1 MDFEELHDIADYPN
15 WLEITPIDLGR
26 SGENKYH
33 IIRNNGIQLILRTSD
48 ISNYKRHR
56 DSAIFA
62 KYIFDTLGLNMNVP
76 IEVAACGGDKLAYTI
91 YSWVEG
97 VDADGR
103 ILNLHTPEQARYGE
117 KAGQLLKYIHTV
129 RAPDGILPWD
139 TYFSER
145 LDEMLKRFESFR
157 LTFRGSDKTISFLRE
172 RRDLL
177 KNRPQTAVH
186 GDFRSGNLIL
196 DKNGGYGVIDFDR
209 WCWGDPY
216 MDFQCIRRSCS
227 VPFSRGQINGYFGGT
242 VPGDFFALMAFYTAA
257 DIIRG
262 ICGAYPYGRVAL
274 DEAVRFAERTV
285 REYNDFEGFI
295 PTWY

>member
-15 WLEITPIDLGR
+15 WLEITPIELGR

-33 IIRNNGIQLILRTSD
+33 IIRNNGVQLILRTSS
-48 ISNYKRHR
+48 ISNYKRHC
-56 DSAIFA
+56 DSAVFA
-62 KYIFDTLGLNMNVP
+62 KYIFDSLGLNMNVP

-97 VDADGR
+97 FDADKR
-103 ILNLHTPEQARYGE
+103 ILNLHTPEQAKYGE
-117 KAGQLLKYIHTV
+117 KAGMLLKYIHTV
-129 RAPDGILPWD
+129 HAPDDILPWD
-139 TYFSER
+139 VYFSER
-145 LDEMLKRFESFR
+145 LNELIARFESFR
-157 LTFRGSDKTISFLRE
+157 LTFRGSDKTIAFLRE

-186 GDFRSGNLIL
+186 GDFRSGNLVI
-196 DKNGGYGVIDFDR
+196 DKNGDYGVIDFDR

-227 VPFSRGQINGYFGGT
+227 VPFSRGQINGYFGGNI
-242 VPGDFFALMAFYTAA
+242 PGDFFALMAFYTAA
-257 DIIRG
+257 DIIRE
-262 ICGAYPYGRVAL
+262 ICGAYPCGRVAL

-285 REYNDFEGFI
+285 REYNEFEGFV

>member
-15 WLEITPIDLGR
+15 WLEITPIELGR

-33 IIRNNGIQLILRTSD
+33 IIRNNGIQLILRTSS

-56 DSAIFA
+56 ESAVFA
-62 KYIFDTLGLNMNVP
+62 KYIFDSLGLNMNVP

-97 VDADGR
+97 FDADRR
-103 ILNLHTPEQARYGE
+103 ILNLHTPEQAKYGE

-129 RAPDGILPWD
+129 RAPEDILPWD
-139 TYFSER
+139 VYFSER
-145 LDEMLKRFESFR
+145 LDELITRFESFR
-157 LTFRGSDKTISFLRE
+157 LTFRGSDKTLAFLRE

-186 GDFRSGNLIL
+186 GDFRSGNLVI
-196 DKNGGYGVIDFDR
+196 DKSGSYGVIDFDR

-242 VPGDFFALMAFYTAA
+242 IPGDFFALMAFYTAA
-257 DIIRG
+257 DIIRE
-262 ICGAYPYGRVAL
+262 ICSAYPSGRVAL

-285 REYNDFEGFI
+285 REYNEFEGFV

>member
-1 MDFEELHDIADYPN
+1 
-15 WLEITPIDLGR
+15 
-26 SGENKYH
+26 
-33 IIRNNGIQLILRTSD
+33 
-48 ISNYKRHR
+48 
-56 DSAIFA
+56 
-62 KYIFDTLGLNMNVP
+62 MNVP

-129 RAPDGILPWD
+129 RAPDDILPWD

-257 DIIRG
+257 DIIRE